1 MEPAKEAR
9 GAIPAG
15 VILAAVAAG
24 VGFMP
29 GVGAFDEPVEP
40 GELMAL
46 GWPGFGAVAAL
57 MLDRDPGSRLGRV
70 LAGTAVVPMIVI
82 VTAALV
88 PLEGGVETR
97 VGTVWRTMGIVPLL
111 ATIAVIGWA
120 LGVAPDRLSRRR
132 MTWFGVWAGVVVA
145 AVVVSYQ
152 VSSQMGAAATMMI
165 GLWALI
171 CSLTLLCTAREL
183 RPIDEPLLDAAAAV
197 GVLAVAA
204 TAGLLMRWAG
214 RHGHIPSPDVTG
226 GLVAA
231 IAGAFAVPGAW
242 WARNR
247 YLERRYGTGE
257 LSSVGLAALTTGLS
271 AEGDPRHLLTQA
283 AAMVAAASGHLGA
296 TITLGDDEPDVPE
309 HWVIHPLV
317 VGDDRVGTLALD
329 PLHKEGSEPRQRR
342 IVAQLLPTVSLA
354 TRAVVLAV
362 GAEHS
367 RQDLVRERDAE
378 RARILADLHDGLGPV
393 LAGLRMRLQARLR
406 AEPSEWLEEAVDDLA
421 GIRDELRLLVQGLTP
436 AVLDDGD
443 LTGALTGLVD
453 SFRAGGAVVTLDF
466 SLDVLPHHEAAVAI
480 YRFVAEGI
488 TNAIRHACATGI
500 AVRVGDGSIGIEVSV
515 ADDGCGGVFAPGVGL
530 TSLRKRADGLG
541 GSLSIERAEPKG
553 TLLKMALPA

>member
-1 MEPAKEAR
+1 MDPADQAR
-9 GAIPAG
+9 AIIPTG
-15 VILAAVAAG
+15 VILASVATG
-24 VGFMP
+24 VGFLP

-57 MLDRDPGSRLGRV
+57 LLDRDPGSRLGRV
-70 LAGTAVVPMIVI
+70 LAGTALVPVLVVSV
-82 VTAALV
+82 AASA
-88 PLEGGVETR
+88 PLEGGPETR
-97 VGTVWRTMGIVPLL
+97 LETVWRATGIVPLL
-111 ATIAVIGWA
+111 ATIAVVGWA
-120 LGVAPDRLSRRR
+120 MGVAPDRLSRRR
-132 MTWFGVWAGVVVA
+132 MAWFAAWAGLVVA
-145 AVVVSYQ
+145 AVVVSHR
-152 VSSQMGAAATMMI
+152 VSSPMGAAVTTMV

-171 CSLTLLCTAREL
+171 CSLTLLCTASEL

-197 GVLAVAA
+197 GVLAVGA

-226 GLVAA
+226 GFVAA

-247 YLERRYGTGE
+247 YLEHRYGTGE
-257 LSSVGLAALTTGLS
+257 LSSDDLASLTTGLGT
-271 AEGDPRHLLTQA
+271 EGDPRHLLSQV
-283 AAMVAAASGHLGA
+283 AAMVAAASGHRGA
-296 TITLGDDEPDVPE
+296 TITLGDDEPDVPG
-309 HWVIHPLV
+309 HWVSHTLV
-317 VGDDRVGTLALD
+317 VGLDRVGTLALN
-329 PLHKEGSEPRQRR
+329 PLHEEGPEPRQRR

-354 TRAVVLAV
+354 TRAVVLAI

-421 GIRDELRLLVQGLTP
+421 AIRDELRLLVQGLTP
-436 AVLDDGD
+436 PVLDDGN
-443 LTGALTGLVD
+443 LTDALTCLVE
-453 SFRAGGAVVTLDF
+453 SFRAGGAAVTLDVAP
-466 SLDVLPHHEAAVAI
+466 DVLPPPEAAVAL

-488 TNAIRHACATGI
+488 TNAIRHAGATGI
-500 AVRVGDGSIGIEVSV
+500 TVRVGQGANGFEASV
-515 ADDGCGGVFAPGVGL
+515 ADDGSGGVFAPGVGL
-530 TSLRKRADGLG
+530 TSLRRRAGDLG
-541 GSLSIERAEPKG
+541 GSLSIERAEPRG